1 MSAIKGYSSDSKKT
15 SVSDDSIQNYV
26 TQQKA
31 GAGKVGMDMLPK
43 ALYDVQL
50 GVSLVPEVGSTV
62 ESIVLT
68 AHGFKEGY
76 VVRFDAGV
84 NEGAEA
90 TVFNVIDLNTIELGH
105 KFDTA
110 ILPADT
116 FKQLRYLTLT
126 IDSSGSLSTTAGPLQ
141 ILKGDSGVFTAQI
154 VTKDD
159 TDANNTIPLPVE
171 IVSFDG
177 TEINITAGDINVQ
190 TSHTGANPDSMR
202 IGDGVTEW
210 GIELVTKKGLV
221 KDALVEAAIVA
232 VGVQLPATIGIK
244 ADAAS
249 LSVTQSTEDRA
260 ATVLRDS
267 NIADTD
273 TATTASAASLANIEA
288 QLPATLG
295 SKADAASLA
304 VTQSTE
310 DKLIQTG
317 MSAKL
322 PATLG
327 RKAEAA
333 SMSVTFSTEDN
344 TIQDAIKTAVEAL
357 ASGAP
362 VGVVDQGDTPLL
374 LTGTIPKSS
383 TVAPLVVVASTAAI
397 ATKVQTIED
406 IGEFLGL
413 YDTAGPTLLCV
424 LPVAGGE
431 VDVTIPL
438 GTSLGIKNM
447 KDTDLVI
454 ATLQVGF
461 AINLIG

>member
-1 MSAIKGYSSDSKKT
+1 MSTKGFSSDSKLKD
-15 SVSDDSIQNYV
+15 VNGGSIQTYV

-31 GAGKVGMDMLPK
+31 GTGKVGTDMLPK

-50 GVSLVPEVGSTV
+50 GTSLVPEATSTV
-62 ESIVLT
+62 DVIALT
-68 AHGFKEGY
+68 AHGFREGD

-84 NEGAEA
+84 NIGSEA
-90 TVFNVIDLNTIELGH
+90 TVITVIDANSFELGH

-110 ILPADT
+110 IVPADT

-159 TDANNTIPLPVE
+159 TDSNNTIPLPVE
-171 IVSFDG
+171 IVAAGG

-221 KDALVEAAIVA
+221 KDALVEAAVVA

-249 LSVTQSTEDRA
+249 LSITQSTEDRA
-260 ATVLRDS
+260 ATVLRD
-267 NIADTD
+267 ADV
-273 TATTASAASLANIEA
+273 ALISAATVATAVSAANIEA

-310 DKLIQTG
+310 DKAIQAG
-317 MSAKL
+317 ISAKL

-333 SMSVTFSTEDN
+333 SMSVTQSTEDSA
-344 TIQDAIKTAVEAL
+344 IQDAIKTAVESL
-357 ASGAP
+357 AAGT
-362 VGVVDQGDTPLL
+362 VGVVDQGDTPLVI
-374 LTGTIPKSS
+374 TGTIPRETNVS
-383 TVAPLVVVASTAAI
+383 PLVVIASTAAA

-413 YDTAGPTLLCV
+413 YETTGNTLLCA
-424 LPVAGGE
+424 LPVAGGI
-431 VDVTIPL
+431 VDIIIPI

-447 KDTDLVI
+447 KDTDIVM
-454 ATLQVGF
+454 ATSGVSF